1 MRIRFGRKAAEAA
14 AEREPTGF
22 DSFEVSLGDAMRG
35 ERATLG
41 KSLLDVQRELKIK
54 ATYIA
59 AIENA
64 DPAAFET
71 PGFIAGYV
79 RSYARYLGM
88 DPEWAFGKFCDE
100 SGFQTA
106 HGMSELAKFRN
117 RSSAPIVMA
126 PERDIFAEPNAPF
139 TPKADALF
147 SRVEPG
153 AIGSVAMLVALIG
166 AVGWG
171 GWTVLQEV
179 QRVQL
184 APVDGAPGL
193 VSDIDPLAQSD
204 AIALAGSEQGPTF
217 EGPPSAEALDRLYRP
232 RALDVPI
239 LVARDGPIASI
250 DPEENTALD
259 VAAAPQ
265 PTPVP
270 AESGIEVR
278 QPTAADAAVLAALG
292 QITDEEASQQ
302 AAAEVPAET
311 VQVLGSDA
319 GEVVIVAVRPTWVRV
334 RAADRSVILEK
345 VMETGETFVLPRT
358 EEPPLLRT
366 GNAGALYFAVAGETY
381 GPAGPGPS
389 VVNNVPLSPD
399 ALRANYNVADL
410 ESDADL
416 ARIVRVAEAEGTGQ

>member
-1 MRIRFGRKAAEAA
+1 MKFSFGRKAAKSAP
-14 AEREPTGF
+14 ERDSAGF
-22 DSFEVSLGDAMRG
+22 DAFEVSLGDAMRG

-64 DPAAFET
+64 DPSAFET

-88 DPEWAFGKFCDE
+88 DPEWAFGKFCEE
-100 SGFQTA
+100 SGFETA
-106 HGMSELAKFRN
+106 HGMSKAASFRQ
-117 RSSAPIVMA
+117 RSAAPIVMA

-153 AIGSVAMLVALIG
+153 AIGSVAVLVALIG

-179 QRVQL
+179 QRVQV

-193 VSDIDPLAQSD
+193 VSYIDPLG
-204 AIALAGSEQGPTF
+204 GSGTITVAETETGSTF
-217 EGPPSAEALDRLYRP
+217 DTPAPEALDRLYRP
-232 RALDVPI
+232 RALDVPV

-250 DPEENTALD
+250 DPSDNTAFEGAPE
-259 VAAAPQ
+259 VATIQ
-265 PTPVP
+265 PD
-270 AESGIEVR
+270 SGIEIR

-292 QITDEEASQQ
+292 QLPEEGDAP
-302 AAAEVPAET
+302 EVPEDT
-311 VQVLGSDA
+311 VQVFDA
-319 GEVVIVAVRPTWVRV
+319 GQGEVVLVAVRPTWVRV

-345 VMETGETFVLPRT
+345 VMETGETFVLPAT

-366 GNAGALYFAVAGETY
+366 GNAGALYFAVAGQTY

-399 ALRANYNVADL
+399 ALTANYAVADL
-410 ESDADL
+410 EADADL
-416 ARIVRVAEAEGTGQ
+416 ARIVRVAEADGAE

>member
-1 MRIRFGRKAAEAA
+1 MKFSFGRKAAMAA
-14 AEREPTGF
+14 PERDPSGF
-22 DSFEVSLGDAMRG
+22 DAFEVSLGDAMRG

-64 DPAAFET
+64 DPSAFET

-88 DPEWAFGKFCDE
+88 DPEWAFGKFCEE
-100 SGFQTA
+100 SGFETA
-106 HGMSELAKFRN
+106 HGMSKAASFRQ
-117 RSSAPIVMA
+117 RSTAPIVMA

-153 AIGSVAMLVALIG
+153 AIGSVAVLVALIG

-179 QRVQL
+179 QRVQV

-193 VSDIDPLAQSD
+193 VSDIDPLN
-204 AIALAGSEQGPTF
+204 GSGTITVAETETGSTF
-217 EGPPSAEALDRLYRP
+217 ETPAPEALDRLYRP
-232 RALDVPI
+232 RALDVPV

-250 DPEENTALD
+250 DPSDNTALEALPEEPA
-259 VAAAPQ
+259 VAAVDPD
-265 PTPVP
+265 
-270 AESGIEVR
+270 SGIEVR

-292 QITDEEASQQ
+292 QVPEEEGAS
-302 AAAEVPAET
+302 EVPEDT
-311 VQVLGSDA
+311 VQVFDA
-319 GEVVIVAVRPTWVRV
+319 AQGEVVLVAVRPTWVRV
-334 RAADRSVILEK
+334 RSADRSVILEK
-345 VMETGETFVLPRT
+345 VMETGETFVLPAT

-366 GNAGALYFAVAGETY
+366 GNAGALYFAVAGQTY

-389 VVNNVPLSPD
+389 VVNNVPLSPE
-399 ALRANYNVADL
+399 ALTANYAVADI
-410 ESDADL
+410 EADADL
-416 ARIVRVAEAEGTGQ
+416 ARIVRVAEAEGGE